1 MLSGITFV
9 ITRFASVV
17 LFNIMNI
24 SPNISNSMTE
34 IISYILNPLLYIG
47 IILIIASVL
56 MIIIYN
62 LIKNKKGN
70 FTV

>member
-9 ITRFASVV
+9 ITRFASVI

-24 SPNISNSMTE
+24 SPNISNSMIE

-47 IILIIASVL
+47 IIQ
-56 MIIIYN
+56 
-62 LIKNKKGN
+62 
-70 FTV
+70 

>member
-9 ITRFASVV
+9 ITRFASVI

-24 SPNISNSMTE
+24 SPNISNSMIE

>member
-1 MLSGITFV
+1 MADVNPTLSV
-9 ITRFASVV
+9 I

>member
-9 ITRFASVV
+9 ITRFASVI

-24 SPNISNSMTE
+24 SPNISNSMIE

-70 FTV
+70 FAV

>member
-70 FTV
+70 FAV